1 MAPEN
6 DLLAVGR
13 IVKAFGIR
21 GEIVVQPMTDSPE
34 RFRELRS
41 VLMGKEPGSV
51 REVHIEESSVSH
63 RGVRVRIA
71 EITDRTAAERV
82 VGSFLFVDSEH
93 RLRIPQGR
101 FFVHELV
108 GMSVLDEEGRVRGV
122 VTDVLKLPAHDVYVV
137 EHKGGEFMI
146 PAVREFIRD
155 IDVAQRILKV
165 RIIEGLTGD

>member
-41 VLMGKEPGSV
+41 VLMGKEAGSV
-51 REVHIEESSVSH
+51 REVHIEESSISH

-93 RLRIPQGR
+93 RLRIPRGR

-155 IDVAQRILKV
+155 IDVEQRILKV